1 MLFTI
6 NNDDMLKEYYNLN
19 KSKSD
24 VLSPKEGLILG
35 NMFLNEYDEYKN
47 YKPSELIARTEQE
60 KELLKIRELSFA
72 VNDLNL
78 KLDVEP
84 NNFEYYKLF
93 KLYADKLN
101 EYLKKYSEKYDV
113 LELNYDVNG
122 KYTWLSN
129 PWPWEGNKNV

>member
-1 MLFTI
+1 MLFTM